1 MAFPV
6 TQMLR
11 YLVVAMLATLTACD
25 QPPPAVSLRS
35 NDLGAYRVQQ
45 PAGSIRRLVFAFGTA
60 NDTELDAAVRKLV
73 DYGALVARVD
83 VARFA
88 AGALA
93 RKEPCVDIAGIIN
106 WHANYL
112 GRRYGL
118 EDLEPPLLV
127 GHGTGAGLVYAL
139 LAQAPSLT
147 FAGAVTDT
155 PNTQLP
161 FGVALCGISS
171 APGTNGQI
179 TLNAAP
185 VSALW
190 HVVGGT
196 DDDPFVRAIK
206 ETNPDSPPELV
217 ASGRFAK
224 AAVSTLDALEAVHP
238 PQSQSITDLQVVEL
252 PARHPTD
259 TLAVIYS
266 GDGGWRDLDKTIGG
280 LLAEQGTPVIGVD
293 AVRYFWHQRSPE
305 RTAADLVRILEH
317 FRTLWH
323 IQRVALIGYSFG
335 AEVLPFAYNRLPEEW
350 QQRVVTVALLAPGR
364 AASFE
369 VTISGWLGKGNHR
382 AKPIL
387 PELVRI
393 PATKVLC
400 VYGANEYAE
409 SLCTD
414 PGAGNITR
422 IERPGDHHFDRRY
435 PLIADAI
442 RAHMAAATPAPP
454 GLKATE

>member
-1 MAFPV
+1 MAHPMIR
-6 TQMLR
+6 MLR
-11 YLVVAMLATLTACD
+11 YLVVAMLVTLTACD

-35 NDLGAYRVQQ
+35 DDLGAYRVQQ

-60 NDTELDAAVRKLV
+60 RDAELDAAVRKLV

-83 VARFA
+83 VAQFA

-93 RKEPCVDIAGIIN
+93 RKEQCVDIAGIVN

-155 PNTQLP
+155 PKAQLP
-161 FGVALCGISS
+161 FGVELCGISS
-171 APGTNGQI
+171 APGANGEI

-190 HVVGGT
+190 HIVGAT
-196 DDDPFVRAIK
+196 PDDPLLRAIR
-206 ETNPDSPPELV
+206 ESNTDNQPEFV
-217 ASGRFAK
+217 ASSRFAK
-224 AAVSTLDALEAVHP
+224 AAVGTLDALEAVHP
-238 PQSQSITDLQVVEL
+238 PQSESITDLQVVEL
-252 PARHPTD
+252 PVRHPAD

-280 LLAEQGTPVIGVD
+280 LLVEQGIAVIGVD
-293 AVRYFWHQRSPE
+293 AVRYFWRERSPA

-317 FRTLWH
+317 YRSLWNIH
-323 IQRVALIGYSFG
+323 RVALIGYSFG

-350 QQRVVTVALLAPGR
+350 QRRVVTVALLAPGR
-364 AASFE
+364 TASFE

-387 PELVRI
+387 PELTRI
-393 PATKVLC
+393 PAAKVLC
-400 VYGANEYAE
+400 VYGANESAE
-409 SLCTD
+409 SLCTA
-414 PGAGNITR
+414 PGAGDITR
-422 IERPGDHHFDRRY
+422 LERPGDHHFDRRY

-442 RAHMAAATPAPP
+442 RAHMAAAAAASPP
-454 GLKATE
+454 LKTAE

>member
-1 MAFPV
+1 MAHPMIR
-6 TQMLR
+6 MLR
-11 YLVVAMLATLTACD
+11 YLVVAMLVTLTACD

-35 NDLGAYRVQQ
+35 DDLGAYRVQQ
-45 PAGSIRRLVFAFGTA
+45 PAGSIRRLVFAFGST
-60 NDTELDAAVRKLV
+60 NDTELDAAARKLV

-83 VARFA
+83 VAQFA

-93 RKEPCVDIAGIIN
+93 RKEQCVDIAGIIN

-118 EDLEPPLLV
+118 DDLEPPLLV
-127 GHGTGAGLVYAL
+127 GHGTGAALVYAL
-139 LAQAPSLT
+139 LAQATALT

-155 PNTQLP
+155 PSALLP

-171 APGTNGQI
+171 APDASGQI
-179 TLNAAP
+179 ALNPVPISAP
-185 VSALW
+185 W
-190 HVVGGT
+190 HIVGGT
-196 DDDPFVRAIK
+196 PEEPLLRAIK
-206 ETNPDSPPELV
+206 KTNPDNPPEFV
-217 ASGRFAK
+217 ASARFAK
-224 AAVSTLDALEAVHP
+224 AAVGTLDALEAVHP
-238 PQSQSITDLQVVEL
+238 PQSRSITDLQVVEL

-280 LLAEQGTPVIGVD
+280 LLVEQGIAVIGVD
-293 AVRYFWHQRSPE
+293 AVRYFWRERSPA

-317 FRTLWH
+317 YGSLWSIH
-323 IQRVALIGYSFG
+323 RVALIGYSFG

-364 AASFE
+364 TASFE

-387 PELVRI
+387 PELARI

-400 VYGANEYAE
+400 VYGADESAG
-409 SLCTD
+409 SLCTA
-414 PGAGNITR
+414 PGTGNITR

-442 RAHMAAATPAPP
+442 RTHMAASAPA
-454 GLKATE
+454 LRAAE

>member
-1 MAFPV
+1 MAYPV
-6 TQMLR
+6 TRTLR
-11 YLVVAMLATLTACD
+11 YLVVAMLAALTACD
-25 QPPPAVSLRS
+25 QPPPAVNLRS
-35 NDLGAYRVQQ
+35 DDLGAYRVQQ

-60 NDTELDAAVRKLV
+60 NDEELDAAVRKLV

-83 VARFA
+83 VAQFA

-93 RKEPCVDIAGIIN
+93 RKEQCVDIAGIIN

-161 FGVALCGISS
+161 FGVELCGISG
-171 APGTNGQI
+171 APDASGRI
-179 TLNAAP
+179 TLNPAP

-190 HVVGGT
+190 HVVGGA
-196 DDDPFVRAIK
+196 DDDPFLRAI
-206 ETNPDSPPELV
+206 EENNPDSPPQLM

-224 AAVSTLDALEAVHP
+224 AAVDTLDALEAVHP

-252 PARHPTD
+252 PARHPTG

-280 LLAEQGTPVIGVD
+280 LLAEQGISVIGVD
-293 AVRYFWHQRSPE
+293 AVRYFWHQRSPK

-317 FRTLWH
+317 YHSLWNV
-323 IQRVALIGYSFG
+323 QRVVLIGYSFG

-369 VTISGWLGKGNHR
+369 VTISGWLGESNHQ

-400 VYGANEYAE
+400 VYGANEYAD
-409 SLCTD
+409 SLCTV
-414 PGAGNITR
+414 PGAGNIIR

-442 RAHMAAATPAPP
+442 RTHMAAATPVHPS
-454 GLKATE
+454 LKATQ

>member
-1 MAFPV
+1 MAHPV
-6 TQMLR
+6 TRMLR

-25 QPPPAVSLRS
+25 QPPPADGLRS
-35 NDLGAYRVQQ
+35 DDLGAYGVQQ

-60 NDTELDAAVRKLV
+60 KDAELDAAVRKLV

-83 VARFA
+83 VAQFA

-93 RKEPCVDIAGIIN
+93 RKEQCVDIAGIIN

-127 GHGTGAGLVYAL
+127 GHGTGAGVVYAL
-139 LAQAPSLT
+139 LAQDPALT

-155 PNTQLP
+155 PNAQLP
-161 FGVALCGISS
+161 FGVELCGISS
-171 APGTNGQI
+171 APAAGEI

-190 HVVGGT
+190 HIVGGT
-196 DDDPFVRAIK
+196 PDEPLLRAI
-206 ETNPDSPPELV
+206 TASNPDNQPEFV

-224 AAVSTLDALEAVHP
+224 AAVGTLDALEAVHP
-238 PQSQSITDLQVVEL
+238 PQAQSIADLQVVEL

-280 LLAEQGTPVIGVD
+280 LLAEQGIPVIGVD
-293 AVRYFWHQRSPE
+293 AVRYFWRQRSPE
-305 RTAADLVRILEH
+305 RMAADLVRILEH
-317 FRTLWH
+317 YASLWGIH
-323 IQRVALIGYSFG
+323 QVALVGYSFG

-364 AASFE
+364 TASFE

-387 PELVRI
+387 PELARI

-400 VYGANEYAE
+400 VYGANESGE
-409 SLCTD
+409 SLCTAS
-414 PGAGNITR
+414 AGNITR
-422 IERPGDHHFDRRY
+422 LERPGDHHFDRRY

-442 RAHMAAATPAPP
+442 RTHIAAAAAAAPP
-454 GLKATE
+454 LKTTE